1 MSLSGQVLGQ
11 GGSTLSS
18 GPESYLGSQVEWLHG
33 WTPGSGTDEQT
44 GRAGVTS
51 GAARRAGPRLLNP
64 ELGSDKGLSGG
75 RGRGRAGRGQS
86 WAGPGRPLP
95 LQRRSQTLSEW
106 RGPAGAGRTGAGE
119 LGAGQ
124 WQSGAPAPSLGIG
137 EIWAR
142 GGA

>member
-1 MSLSGQVLGQ
+1 MDRSSARAAALFHQGQSLTLARRWSGC
-11 GGSTLSS
+11 TD
-18 GPESYLGSQVEWLHG
+18 GP
-33 WTPGSGTDEQT
+33 PGSGTDEQT

-64 ELGSDKGLSGG
+64 ELGSDKCLSGG

-95 LQRRSQTLSEW
+95 LQRQSQTLSEW